1 MSTHINTH
9 THTLEYYSSIKKN
22 EIVSFAAS
30 WMDLKIIIISKISQ
44 KEKDKYHM
52 ISPVCRNATQMN
64 LSMKQKQIHR
74 HTEETSVAKCACIGT
89 GWEFAN
95 SRCKLL
101 YIGRI
106 NNKVLLYSTGN
117 YILYPVINTIKKR
130 MYTYV

>member
-52 ISPVCRNATQMN
+52 ISPV
-64 LSMKQKQIHR
+64 
-74 HTEETSVAKCACIGT
+74 
-89 GWEFAN
+89 
-95 SRCKLL
+95 
-101 YIGRI
+101 
-106 NNKVLLYSTGN
+106 
-117 YILYPVINTIKKR
+117 
-130 MYTYV
+130 